1 MQSLSQELFVAKTKS
16 LTVRMDPELKDDVE
30 QILSDLGLST
40 SQAVV
45 LFYKQVQLHQGLP
58 FDVRLPNQVT
68 REALADAV
76 ARTNLTSHATTSE
89 LFADLGI

>member
-1 MQSLSQELFVAKTKS
+1 MAKTKS

-30 QILSDLGLST
+30 QILTDLGLST
-40 SQAVV
+40 SQAIV

-58 FDVRLPNQVT
+58 FDVRLPNRAT
-68 REALADAV
+68 TAALADAEKR
-76 ARTNLTSHATTSE
+76 ANLTSFASTDE

>member
-1 MQSLSQELFVAKTKS
+1 MAKTKTI
-16 LTVRMDPELKDDVE
+16 TVRLDPELKENVE
-30 QILSDLGLST
+30 DILDELGLTT

-58 FDVRLPNQVT
+58 FEVRIPNEAT
-68 REALADAV
+68 KAALADAEKS
-76 ARTNLTSHATTSE
+76 RNLTSFATPES

>member
-1 MQSLSQELFVAKTKS
+1 MAKTKS

-40 SQAVV
+40 SQAIV

-58 FDVRLPNQVT
+58 FDVRLPNRVT
-68 REALADAV
+68 REALADAQS
-76 ARTNLTSHATTSE
+76 RKDLTAYASTSE

>member
-1 MQSLSQELFVAKTKS
+1 MAKTKS

-30 QILSDLGLST
+30 QILTDLGLST
-40 SQAVV
+40 SQAIV

-58 FDVRLPNQVT
+58 FDVRLPNRVT
-68 REALADAV
+68 REALADAES
-76 ARTNLTSHATTSE
+76 RKNLTAYASTSE